1 MSFDPTAR
9 RPGPTARIP
18 APPGRRA
25 GPAVRPPGSP
35 PYRDSELTQRI
46 AVPSSHAPAPA
57 PKTGNA
63 SAGLIIAVVLGAAS
77 AVGLGVFAKLHE
89 PRFYAINLAGF
100 SSGMSVKAWL
110 ATIALLLAVLQL
122 CSAFVMYG
130 LVPRIKTP
138 RWIGT
143 VHVWS
148 GRAAVLVTVPVAV
161 HCLYA
166 LGFQSYDSRVL
177 AHSILGC
184 FFYGA
189 FVTKMLVLTRQGV
202 QAWFLPIVGGLVFF
216 SLVFIWLASALWF
229 FQTKGVIF

>member
-1 MSFDPTAR
+1 MSFDPTGR
-9 RPGPTARIP
+9 RPGPTRRIP
-18 APPGRRA
+18 APPGGRA
-25 GPAVRPPGSP
+25 GLAGRPPGP
-35 PYRDSELTQRI
+35 QLYRDSEPTQR
-46 AVPSSHAPAPA
+46 VPVQSSHVSGPPREV
-57 PKTGNA
+57 GNA
-63 SAGLIIAVVLGAAS
+63 SAGLFSAVVLGGAS

-100 SSGMSVKAWL
+100 SSGTSVKAWL

-202 QAWFLPIVGGLVFF
+202 QAWVVPIVGGLVFF

-229 FQTKGVIF
+229 FQTKGVTF

>member
-1 MSFDPTAR
+1 MSFDPTAG
-9 RPGPTARIP
+9 RPGPTTRIP

-25 GPAVRPPGSP
+25 GPAGRPPGPP
-35 PYRDSELTQRI
+35 PYRDSEPTQRI
-46 AVPSSHAPAPA
+46 AVSSSHAPA

-63 SAGLIIAVVLGAAS
+63 SAGLVIAVVLGAAA

-89 PRFYAINLAGF
+89 PRLYAINLAGF
-100 SSGMSVKAWL
+100 SSGTSVKAWL
-110 ATIALLLAVLQL
+110 ATVALLLAVLQL

-138 RWIGT
+138 PWIGT

-177 AHSILGC
+177 AHSMLGC

-202 QAWFLPIVGGLVFF
+202 QAWVLPIAGGLVFF
-216 SLVFIWLASALWF
+216 SLVFIWLTSALWF
-229 FQTKGVIF
+229 FQTKGLIF